1 MNVAMGVL
9 RYEETGAERSGVM
22 DRVVDDRAPVVIS
35 RQGAEPVVL
44 VSLADWRSMQ
54 ETMHLLSSPR
64 NAARLMEG
72 IAQLNAG
79 HASERILIE
88 P

>member
-1 MNVAMGVL
+1 MNVAMDVL
-9 RYEETGAERSGVM
+9 RYEETGADLSGVM